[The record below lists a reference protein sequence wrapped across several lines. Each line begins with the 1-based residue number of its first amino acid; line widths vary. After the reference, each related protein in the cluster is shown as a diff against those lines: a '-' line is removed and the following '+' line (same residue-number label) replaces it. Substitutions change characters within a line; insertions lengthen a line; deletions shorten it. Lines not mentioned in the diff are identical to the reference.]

1 MSPRSFEAEAIV
13 LDSHDHGEADLI
25 VTFFT
30 LEKGRA
36 SGIAKGAKRSKKRFV
51 NKLELFSFLRITC
64 SESTNS
70 SLLFIHEAELHASF
84 LNLRKDLASY
94 ATASAVREFL
104 LLAMREGERDET
116 IFRLALWALHS
127 LNEGRPCLCQLTLF
141 LVKFYSSI
149 GYKPEMNACLNCG
162 TAVSSTQEFI
172 FSYLTGGLVCS
183 SCATSSTHAAIRLSP
198 GTIRIMQSA
207 QELPLDKLH
216 RLKFSGNILDECLNA
231 LYHYGRH
238 LFQRDI
244 TSWAMLDPYGKER
257 GRKASLRAAQ
267 R

>member
-13 LDSHDHGEADLI
+13 LDSRDHGEADLI

-30 LEKGRA
+30 LEKGRV

-51 NKLELFSFLRITC
+51 NKLELFSFLHITY
-64 SESTNS
+64 SESLHS

-84 LNLRKDLASY
+84 LNLRSDFTRY
-94 ATASAVREFL
+94 ATASTLREFL
-104 LLAMREGERDET
+104 LMAMREGERDET

-127 LNEGRPCLCQLTLF
+127 VNEGRPCLCQLTLF

-149 GYKPEMNACLNCG
+149 GYKPEMHACLNCG
-162 TAVSSTQEFI
+162 VAVSSAREFV
-172 FSYLTGGLVCS
+172 FSYLSGGLVCS
-183 SCATSSTHAAIRLSP
+183 SCATSSIHAAVRLSP
-198 GTIRIMQSA
+198 GAIRLMQSA
-207 QELPLDKLH
+207 QELPLDRLH
-216 RLKFSGNILDECLNA
+216 RLKFSGSILNECLSA
-231 LYHYGRH
+231 LHHYGRH

-244 TSWAMLDPYGKER
+244 ASWAMLDPYGKER
-257 GRKASLRAAQ
+257 GPKASRLAQ